1 MSAGTA
7 NTTPQL
13 RLAIPSKGMEDDAVA
28 FLASCGLGVNRS
40 NPRQYRASI
49 RALPRVEILFQRAN
63 DIVDKVSEG
72 SVDLGITGYDI
83 VREDEREDESVVL
96 LHPKLGFGHCSLV
109 LAVPEGWIDVT
120 GVADLADISA
130 DFRARGRELRI
141 ATKYINLTRQFL
153 FDRGINYFSI
163 VESSGALEAAPAMGY
178 ADMVCDLVT
187 SGVTMRE
194 NRLKV
199 VAGGTILESQACL
212 IGNRQALRDCSD
224 KLQLTRH
231 ILELIEAQL
240 RARGYFSLTANIQ
253 GESPEAIA
261 QLVTARAEVA
271 GLRGPTVAPVYAKAG
286 GECGWYAATVVV
298 EERLLLQAVD
308 SLRKAGASDVTAM
321 PLRYVFEGKSW
332 AFEALRRLLENQPEM
347 EEE

>member
-1 MSAGTA
+1 
-7 NTTPQL
+7 
-13 RLAIPSKGMEDDAVA
+13 MEDDAVA
-28 FLASCGLGVNRS
+28 FLAACGLGVNRS

-49 RALPRVEILFQRAN
+49 RSLPGVEILFQRAN
-63 DIVDKVSEG
+63 DIVDKVSQG
-72 SVDLGITGYDI
+72 SVDLGITGYDL

-96 LHPKLGFGHCSLV
+96 LHSKLGFGHCSLV
-109 LAVPEGWIDVT
+109 LAVPEGWIDVA

-199 VAGGTILESQACL
+199 VAGGTILDSQACL
-212 IGNRQALRDCSD
+212 IGNRQALRDCAD

-240 RARGYFSLTANIQ
+240 RARSFFSLTANIR

-261 QLVTARAEVA
+261 QLVTARTEVA

-298 EERLLLQAVD
+298 EEKLLLQAVD
-308 SLRKAGASDVTAM
+308 TLRKAGAADVTAM

-332 AFEALRRLLENQPEM
+332 SFEALRRVLENQPELD
-347 EEE
+347 EQ